1 MGPWGGR
8 ETREGAVGQSRV
20 NMLEGRALMVT
31 SKARAVSEC
40 STPGPRGVELGS
52 SEKEGLRFK
61 WRPLSSGLLGQLV
74 DGFIY

>member
-40 STPGPRGVELGS
+40 STPGPHGVELGS
-52 SEKEGLRFK
+52 SEKGSGSSSVLF
-61 WRPLSSGLLGQLV
+61 PLA
-74 DGFIY
+74 F